1 MVIQNFLPAN
11 LTDYITDDALFFHT
25 RSWNSTDSAMA
36 LFVGHHGRM
45 QAVSIHSLPSP
56 SPLGLSFSHFFYFV
70 SLLCCTL
77 MNESYWPTD
86 RPTLTHQLDSL

>member
-1 MVIQNFLPAN
+1 MMRPSFILA
-11 LTDYITDDALFFHT
+11 
-25 RSWNSTDSAMA
+25 SWNSTDSAMA

-45 QAVSIHSLPSP
+45 QPVSIHSLPSS
-56 SPLGLSFSHFFYFV
+56 SPLGLLFSHFFYFV

-86 RPTLTHQLDSL
+86 RRTNQLD

>member
-1 MVIQNFLPAN
+1 MVIQNFLPTN

-45 QAVSIHSLPSP
+45 QDVSIHSLPSP
-56 SPLGLSFSHFFYFV
+56 SPLGSFVLTFL
-70 SLLCCTL
+70 LLCVSIML
-77 MNESYWPTD
+77 YAYERIILAD
-86 RPTLTHQLDSL
+86 RPTDQPT